1 MEFGKIMT
9 LVGALASATVIT
21 LLAEDVIAP
30 FVRPLL
36 GLEDKNQENKSA
48 ENKSQDSANAYRP
61 PPPEANRPPP
71 PPEYAGSRPHLTRIV
86 DDFLTSGQ
94 LRPPP
99 REWSLIEKKRWYQDF
114 KREVQARIAEAP
126 LEKQRLFQGRL
137 VELESRVA
145 LWLNR

>member
-1 MEFGKIMT
+1 MGFGKVMT

-36 GLEDKNQENKSA
+36 GMENKS
-48 ENKSQDSANAYRP
+48 EMPSVPGNAP
-61 PPPEANRPPP
+61 PLPADYGRPPP
-71 PPEYAGSRPHLTRIV
+71 PPGHGGPPPRMAQIV

-99 REWSLIEKKRWYQDF
+99 REWSLAEKRQWYQNF
-114 KREVQARIAEAP
+114 KRELQARIAEAP
-126 LEKQRLFQGRL
+126 LEKQRLFQSRL